1 MTNFFYDVSAAVL
14 AINPSAQLI
23 VTNEDIDTIEWLSGT
38 TPIAKSTIQAKQ
50 AELKT
55 AWDAKDYSRKRKVE
69 YDQLNQLELQY
80 DDLINGTTTWKNA
93 ILAIKAKYPK
103 P

>member
-1 MTNFFYDVSAAVL
+1 MTDFFYDVSSAVL

-23 VTNEDIDTIEWLSGT
+23 VTNEDIDNIKWLSGT

-55 AWDAKDYSRKRKVE
+55 AWDAKDYSRKRKME

-103 P
+103 S

>member
-1 MTNFFYDVSAAVL
+1 MKDVIDAIL
-14 AINPSAQLI
+14 AINPNAL
-23 VTNEDIDTIEWLSGT
+23 VNVNDENIDTIEWVGGT
-38 TPIAKSTIQAKQ
+38 TPISKSAIQAKQ
-50 AELKT
+50 AELKN
-55 AWDAKDYSRKRKVE
+55 AWDAKDYSRKRRVE

-80 DDLINGTTTWKNA
+80 DDLIYGTTSWKNA